1 MADVLLV
8 DDVPTVRLVLG
19 RSLTDAGYRV
29 TAVADGFEALE
40 ELRRKSFDV
49 VISDVRMPKMDGLTL
64 FRRIRE
70 QAPGTDV
77 ILITGQAVVA
87 DAVAAVKE
95 GVSDYLTKPFDQDEL
110 TIKVAHIAER
120 RALQRELAAARA
132 QLDGTGALTGLV
144 GRSSAI
150 LRLVERVRTM
160 AASAAPVLVTG
171 ESGTGKE
178 LVARNLHDLGSRA
191 ANPFVAVNCAA
202 FPEALLEAEMFGY
215 EAGAFTGAVKRR
227 DGRFK
232 AADGGTLFLDEV
244 AEIPLPAQAKLLRV
258 LQEGTFEPL
267 GTNQPI
273 KVDVRIIS
281 ATHRDLKQRIAEGKF
296 RQDLYYRLNVL
307 DITIPALRERR
318 EDLPILVEHFL
329 RKFTP
334 ADRGPMSLSPRAWAA
349 LSQHPFP
356 GNVREL
362 EHAIEHA
369 VVVAKGKSIDLEQLP
384 IDIVGVAKRDGVVPE
399 LQTLAEAVG
408 SFEKAY
414 LQRALE
420 LTEGKKAKAAELLG
434 ISRKSLWEKLRAYGL
449 GRDDEP
455 AQ

>member
-1 MADVLLV
+1 VADVLLV
-8 DDVPTVRLVLG
+8 DDVPTVRLVLS
-19 RSLTDAGYRV
+19 RSLTDAGHRV
-29 TAVADGFEALE
+29 TSVSDGFEALAE
-40 ELRRKSFDV
+40 IQRHQFDL

-64 FRRIRE
+64 FRRIRQ
-70 QAPGTDV
+70 QAPATDV

-95 GVSDYLTKPFDQDEL
+95 GVSDYLTKPFDQEEL
-110 TIKVAHIAER
+110 AIKVAHIAER

-144 GRSSAI
+144 GHSPAI

-160 AASAAPVLVTG
+160 SGSAAPVLITG

-178 LVARNLHDLGSRA
+178 LVARNLHELGARSGK
-191 ANPFVAVNCAA
+191 PFVAVNCAA
-202 FPEALLEAEMFGY
+202 FPEALLEAEMFGH
-215 EAGAFTGAVKRR
+215 EAGAFTGAIKRR

-267 GTNQPI
+267 GTNQSI
-273 KVDVRIIS
+273 KVDVRIVS
-281 ATHRDLKQRIAEGKF
+281 ATHRDLKQRIADGKF

-307 DITIPALRERR
+307 DIAIPPLRERR
-318 EDLPILVEHFL
+318 EDLPILVEYFL
-329 RKFTP
+329 RRFTP
-334 ADRGPMSLSPRAWAA
+334 ANQPPMSLAPRAWAV

-356 GNVREL
+356 GNIREL

-369 VVVAKGKSIDLEQLP
+369 VVVAKGKPIDLEHLP
-384 IDIVGVAKRDGVVPE
+384 ADIAGPATGHAIVPE
-399 LQTLAEAVG
+399 LLTLAEAVAA
-408 SFEKAY
+408 FERAY
-414 LQRALE
+414 LQRALDV
-420 LTEGKKAKAAELLG
+420 TEGKRSKAAELLG
-434 ISRKSLWEKLRAYGL
+434 ISRKSLWEKLRAHNI
-449 GRDDEP
+449 GRDDAE
-455 AQ
+455 